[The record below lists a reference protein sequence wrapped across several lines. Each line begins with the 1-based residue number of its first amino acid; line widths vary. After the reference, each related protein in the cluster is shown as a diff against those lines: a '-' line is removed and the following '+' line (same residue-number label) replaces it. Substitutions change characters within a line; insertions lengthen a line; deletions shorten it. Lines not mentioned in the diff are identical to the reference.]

1 MTEKNQKLVDTLA
14 EHVVLNLVEGKEDDA
29 GNNDGKVYVRGEFGS
44 ALKPTAN
51 GRLYPPKLWEGQI
64 DRLKNDL
71 GSRKVLGELDHPTDG
86 RTALQRAS
94 HVITDLKL
102 VNGVVIGEA
111 EILDTSM
118 GRDLKAILK
127 AGVPVGISSR
137 GYGSTKPDD
146 KGNEVVQAEDY
157 KLVTFDFV
165 AEPADNTAYPQAFF
179 EGVEV
184 PMDTDKE
191 KELSAKFAEKVV
203 AARKEGEDAV
213 EATLRKEFESD
224 LLAHVSQMRDAVEKD
239 VREQLLAD
247 PKVAGAKSALET
259 ILNAVRPYLL
269 SDETAKVVE
278 SRDQEIEDLK
288 TKVAELELKVTE
300 KDEVIEK
307 LGTAVKEAGYKFRLE
322 RLIDGD
328 ENADEIREAVG
339 NVVEYESADALSEA
353 VTDVRSKISARR
365 EQAREREERIH
376 AVENALKNKNSEL
389 AEGLEEA
396 LLSNKQLALQLYAE
410 RRLANHPEADKIR
423 AVLEHTTLSS
433 REQVDDLLERFREVE
448 KDPDDLSAVRDRVRS
463 KLGGGREHVTEART
477 RRSGRPEKDYNG
489 LGTSLSEL
497 RSLSGLRDRG

>member
-1 MTEKNQKLVDTLA
+1 MTELKEKLVDTLA
-14 EHVVLNLVEGKEDDA
+14 EHVVLDLVEGKED
-29 GNNDGKVYVRGEFGS
+29 GQGQNDGKVYVRGEFGS

-64 DRLKNDL
+64 DRLKSDL
-71 GSRKVLGELDHPTDG
+71 GSRKVLGELDHPSDG

-102 VNGVVIGEA
+102 VDGIVIGEA

-137 GYGSTKPDD
+137 GYGSTKPDN

-184 PMDTDKE
+184 PMEKDKE
-191 KELSAKFAEKVV
+191 KELSAKFADKVV
-203 AARKEGEDAV
+203 AARKEGEEAV

-224 LLAHVSQMRDAVEKD
+224 LLSHVSEMRDSVEKE

-247 PKVAGAKSALET
+247 PKVAGAKTVLEG
-259 ILNAVRPYLL
+259 ILELVRPFML
-269 SDETAKVVE
+269 SEETASVVE
-278 SRDQEIEDLK
+278 QRDQQIEALK
-288 TKVAELELKVTE
+288 TQIADLELKLAE
-300 KDEVIEK
+300 KDEVVER
-307 LGTAVKEAGYKFRLE
+307 LGTAVKESGYKFHME

-339 NVVEYESADALSEA
+339 SVVEFESAEALTEA
-353 VTDVRSKISARR
+353 VDQVRAKIASRR
-365 EQAREREERIH
+365 KEIQEREERIH
-376 AVENALKNKNSEL
+376 AAEDALKSKNSEL

-410 RRLANHPEADKIR
+410 RRLANHPEGDKIR
-423 AVLEHTTLSS
+423 AILDHTTLTS
-433 REQVDDLLERFREVE
+433 REQVDDLLEQFREVAR
-448 KDPDDLSAVRDRVRS
+448 DPDDLSAVRDRVRS
-463 KLGGGREHVTEART
+463 QLGGGREHVTEART
-477 RRSGRPEKDYNG
+477 PRRGRQGKDYNG
-489 LGTSLSEL
+489 LGASLDEL
-497 RSLSGLRDRG
+497 RSLSGLRGRG